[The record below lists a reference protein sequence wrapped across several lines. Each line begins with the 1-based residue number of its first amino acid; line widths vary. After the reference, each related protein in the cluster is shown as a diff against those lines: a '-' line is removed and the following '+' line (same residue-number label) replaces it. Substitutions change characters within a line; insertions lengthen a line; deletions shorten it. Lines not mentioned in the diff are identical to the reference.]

1 MTSQRADAYGRVMK
15 TIADLTA
22 AKLHPAEEATLRDAA
37 DCLLFCQDF
46 AGDADAN
53 EALAKAG
60 RLRVHLEEAERLS
73 AETLDRLLFDI
84 QACGPTAAGDAVADA
99 VAEPAAA

>member
-1 MTSQRADAYGRVMK
+1 MTSQRAEAYGRVMK
-15 TIADLTA
+15 TIADLTT

-46 AGDADAN
+46 SEDVDAN

-60 RLRVHLEEAERLS
+60 RLRVRLEDAERLT
-73 AETLDRLLFDI
+73 AETLDTLLFDI
-84 QACGPTAAGDAVADA
+84 QACGPAAAGDAVADA

>member
-1 MTSQRADAYGRVMK
+1 MTSQRAEAYARVMK
-15 TIADLTA
+15 TIADLAT
-22 AKLHPAEEATLRDAA
+22 AKLHPAEQDTLREAA
-37 DCLLFCQDF
+37 DALLFCEDF
-46 AGDADAN
+46 AADAGAG

-60 RLRVHLEEAERLS
+60 RLRARLEEAQRLT

-84 QACGPTAAGDAVADA
+84 QACGPAAAGAGVADA